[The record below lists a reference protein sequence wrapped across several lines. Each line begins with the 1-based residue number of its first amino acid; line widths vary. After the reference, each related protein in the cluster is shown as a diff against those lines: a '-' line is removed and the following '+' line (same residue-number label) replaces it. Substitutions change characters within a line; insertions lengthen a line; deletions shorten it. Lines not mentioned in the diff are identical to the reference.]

1 MPEYDPNMNHRR
13 SIRLRGY
20 DYSQEG
26 IYFVTVCTHGKRSI
40 FGEIREDEMALSTA
54 GQAVSRIWEGLPAQF
69 PNCSL
74 DAFVVMPNHVHGI
87 IVISN
92 EVTKDEG
99 AASSAPTDCYT
110 EQGAASSAPTITH
123 PEQGAASSAPTALG
137 AIVRAFKSISAIQV
151 NRLLDSSGQH
161 LWQRNYYDHII
172 RSEDEL
178 NGIREYIY
186 NNPIKWAI
194 DRENPSVKL

>member
-1 MPEYDPNMNHRR
+1 RALRTAHSARR
-13 SIRLRGY
+13 
-20 DYSQEG
+20 
-26 IYFVTVCTHGKRSI
+26 
-40 FGEIREDEMALSTA
+40 
-54 GQAVSRIWEGLPAQF
+54 
-69 PNCSL
+69 
-74 DAFVVMPNHVHGI
+74 
-87 IVISN
+87 
-92 EVTKDEG
+92 G
-99 AASSAPTDCYT
+99 AACCALFGIAICR
-110 EQGAASSAPTITH
+110 GAACCAPTITH